1 MGEHEA
7 PKSSPDYGA
16 LLRFIAYLASAAVL
30 GALTATDFIPVDT
43 VKSLNIIFAG
53 LFGVAAVNVP
63 NIKAGK

>member
-7 PKSSPDYGA
+7 PKTSPDYKG
-16 LLRFIAYLASAAVL
+16 LIRFFAYLGSAAIL
-30 GALTATDFIPVDT
+30 ATLAFNDLIPADT

-63 NIKAGK
+63 NIKGGK